1 MTPDAIIARC
11 VRHCAQVRDGRGR
24 WRMERDTRDALMQ
37 AGSTPTI
44 AAMTAKAAADVGAVI
59 ARRYGEAVR
68 GLAA

>member
-1 MTPDAIIARC
+1 MTTDAIISRC
-11 VRHCAQVRDGRGR
+11 VAHCAQSRDGRGR
-24 WRMERDTRDALMQ
+24 WRMERETGAALAQ

-68 GLAA
+68 GMAA